1 MGKHDSTL
9 VLRPKRKQSNH
20 HRVPRVQGGTRRSP
34 KGNIQKVDSKK
45 HEAWHTLFPGYMTA
59 HQIVEELNKYWIDP
73 RYKVTIRPTA
83 EYLEELGEPR
93 DHEQHS

>member
-1 MGKHDSTL
+1 MEAHRTI
-9 VLRPKRKQSNH
+9 VERPKRKQSNH

-34 KGNIQKVDSKK
+34 KGNIRRVDRKK

-73 RYKVTIRPTA
+73 RYRVTIEPTE
-83 EYLEELGEPR
+83 EYLQELGEPK
-93 DHEQHS
+93 DHEPSS